1 MKLYNYY
8 MSFVCSKLGT
18 ISYFDCRVT
27 LKHKLTEKS
36 IDDIKD
42 EAMSKYNY
50 EQVVLINAILLDE

>member
-1 MKLYNYY
+1 

-36 IDDIKD
+36 IDYIKD

-50 EQVVLINAILLDE
+50 EQVVLINAILLNE